1 MYTADVQLLYAMVV
15 PPRSS
20 QQYRTSAAAERDA
33 IAGSQSQGT
42 DQATSDG
49 DGSDG
54 TAGGDG
60 DGEAS
65 IHGTGGEAPAKPR
78 GDTQKANR
86 PYESLSFTLFL
97 RPGSATAVEQ
107 RQQRIRSRFESL
119 HAATVIDAFEVQ
131 RWRKEIRVPAT
142 DSSEDQQAVALFDEF
157 HERADA
163 VDARLRPFF
172 DERPALGTF
181 FSPASA
187 DRILVFPVL
196 CVSVREGERLQGLY
210 PCWRDS
216 IHHSVGDCLDRLEAG
231 DPIRNFVD

>member
-1 MYTADVQLLYAMVV
+1 MVV

-20 QQYRTSAAAERDA
+20 QQYCTSAAERDA
-33 IAGSQSQGT
+33 IAGSQSQETG
-42 DQATSDG
+42 QATSDG
-49 DGSDG
+49 ESGDDSS
-54 TAGGDG
+54 GGDDG
-60 DGEAS
+60 DETS
-65 IHGTGGEAPAKPR
+65 IQNTAEETPSKPR
-78 GDTQKANR
+78 GDTQIENR

-119 HAATVIDAFEVQ
+119 HTATVIDAFEVE
-131 RWRKEIRVPAT
+131 RWRKEIRVPA
-142 DSSEDQQAVALFDEF
+142 SSSPDDQQAVELFDEF
-157 HERADA
+157 HERAEA
-163 VDARLRPFF
+163 IDARLRPFF
-172 DERPALGTF
+172 DERPAVDNF

-196 CVSVREGERLQGLY
+196 CVSVREGKRLQGLY
-210 PCWRDS
+210 PCWRNS